1 MEYITVFFVS
11 MWNLIAT
18 IWPVILFV
26 FLAAWF
32 FRRGESIARYESK
45 GEVLRAFGKHFVVV
59 SSLSIAVVV
68 GIFTALPY
76 QSAAFYD
83 PRFFIA
89 VIVLLLGWLGYS
101 IFLALSRRM
110 IIFVC
115 WVVFSFAFALLF
127 LAAEEILLKEENE
140 AAQEAAQLSTAETD
154 AHFAFSYFENKET
167 RPYPD
172 WCGMI
177 GTANELPE
185 SKQNCGFSRELFS
198 EHTSNCEKIV
208 RVGREIV
215 EDIQIARSATSDQ
228 KRDPIY
234 DADQLRRWKAVID
247 KCSVVL
253 QKAGN

>member
-1 MEYITVFFVS
+1 MRAFGKHFVVVSLLSITVVVGIFTALPYQSAASYDPRFFNAWAILMLLWLGYSIFLV
-11 MWNLIAT
+11 
-18 IWPVILFV
+18 WPVILLV
-26 FLAAWF
+26 FLAARF

-83 PRFFIA
+83 HRFFIA
-89 VIVLLLGWLGYS
+89 IFVLLLGWLGYS

-140 AAQEAAQLSTAETD
+140 AAQLSTAETD

-185 SKQNCGFSRELFS
+185 SKQNCGFSREFVFG
-198 EHTSNCEKIV
+198 T
-208 RVGREIV
+208 
-215 EDIQIARSATSDQ
+215 
-228 KRDPIY
+228 Y
-234 DADQLRRWKAVID
+234 FQLRKNRSGGKGNRRGYPN
-247 KCSVVL
+247 CS
-253 QKAGN
+253 